1 MVSVTSLAAFCT
13 ATIEPD
19 SIDSQGQGPC
29 QLLAVVATRPTSGEE
44 EGGSDVHHKFH
55 GEPHPHHRV
64 HHRHSVDPDAV
75 SVTMTNISEDVTRV
89 NKQAYRPVPVVFA
102 QRPVSERVCGDD

>member
-29 QLLAVVATRPTSGEE
+29 QLLAVVWLPGLPLVKRKAEAICTTNSTESPT
-44 EGGSDVHHKFH
+44 
-55 GEPHPHHRV
+55 PI
-64 HHRHSVDPDAV
+64 
-75 SVTMTNISEDVTRV
+75 T
-89 NKQAYRPVPVVFA
+89 VFTTDTA
-102 QRPVSERVCGDD
+102 LIRMPYLSR